1 MTGLQRCSSAK
12 GTPDTHGGGLL
23 PSETVLLQLAT
34 VVRIALILYGEWQ
47 DTSVDVSYTDVDYL
61 VYSDAAQSICDGGSP
76 YARSTYRYTPLLAW
90 LLVPNCVFP
99 QYGKLLFSA
108 YDIIAAMYVVNACKK
123 NMTTSYTTRICS
135 AGLCSA
141 LYHTRVWFNRQMRG
155 TRYGYSV

>member
-1 MTGLQRCSSAK
+1 MTVLERCSSAK
-12 GTPDTHGGGLL
+12 GTPDSHGGVL

-47 DTSVDVSYTDVDYL
+47 DTRVDVSYTDVDYL

-108 YDIIAAMYVVNACKK
+108 YDIIAAMYVVNAYKK
-123 NMTTSYTTRICS
+123 NMASSYMTLICF

-141 LYHTRVWFNRQMRG
+141 LYLTRVWGNRQRRG
-155 TRYGYSV
+155 KRYGYSV

>member
-1 MTGLQRCSSAK
+1 MTVLERCSSAK
-12 GTPDTHGGGLL
+12 GTPDSHGGGVLS
-23 PSETVLLQLAT
+23 SETVLLQLAT

-47 DTSVDVSYTDVDYL
+47 DARVDVSYTDVDYL

-108 YDIIAAMYVVNACKK
+108 YDIIAAMYVVNAYKK
-123 NMTTSYTTRICS
+123 NMASSYMTLICF

-141 LYHTRVWFNRQMRG
+141 LYLTRVWGNRQRRG
-155 TRYGYSV
+155 KRYGYSV